1 VAKRASLIN
10 PPEPHQLRL
19 GLGALLACA
28 LLLGACGSPER
39 RRLSAEGKKLCLER
53 VAQVEPG
60 TPLEAKRTLY
70 RGCLKTIEAE
80 RAQGAAAGTR
90 ETLQAQQRQAAAI
103 RSAEAGWASDGDR
116 LIHCRLYQQPI
127 IAAERERL
135 QALAPVMTLSRQYG
149 VNSPQAQEANAL
161 YQQRVAELERLIP
174 PAMRKGEPLLP
185 NAVQRFVRCDPS
197 DFAAN

>member
-1 VAKRASLIN
+1 MK
-10 PPEPHQLRL
+10 PPESLQRRA
-19 GLGALLACA
+19 GLGGLLACA
-28 LLLGACGSPER
+28 LLLGACASPVR
-39 RRLSAEGKKLCLER
+39 RPLSAQGKKLCLER

-60 TPLEAKRTLY
+60 TPLEDKRALY

-80 RAQGAAAGTR
+80 RAQGAAAGMR
-90 ETLQAQQRQAAAI
+90 ETLQDQQRLAAAE
-103 RSAEAGWASDGDR
+103 RSAQAGWASNGDR
-116 LIHCRLYQQPI
+116 MLHCRLYQQPI

-174 PAMRKGEPLLP
+174 LAMRKGEPLLP
-185 NAVQRFVRCDPS
+185 NAVQTFVRCDPR
-197 DFAAN
+197 DFASN

>member
-1 VAKRASLIN
+1 MK
-10 PPEPHQLRL
+10 PPESLQLRSVL
-19 GLGALLACA
+19 GSFLACA

-39 RRLSAEGKKLCLER
+39 HRLSAEGKKLCLER

-60 TPLEAKRTLY
+60 TPMENKRALY
-70 RGCLKTIEAE
+70 RGCLKMIEAE

-90 ETLQAQQRQAAAI
+90 ETLQAQQRQEAAN
-103 RSAEAGWASDGDR
+103 RSAQAGWASDGDR

-149 VNSPQAQEANAL
+149 LNSPQAQEANAR
-161 YQQRVAELERLIP
+161 YQQRIAELERLIP

-185 NAVQRFVRCDPS
+185 NAVQTFVRCDQS
-197 DFAAN
+197 DFAAD